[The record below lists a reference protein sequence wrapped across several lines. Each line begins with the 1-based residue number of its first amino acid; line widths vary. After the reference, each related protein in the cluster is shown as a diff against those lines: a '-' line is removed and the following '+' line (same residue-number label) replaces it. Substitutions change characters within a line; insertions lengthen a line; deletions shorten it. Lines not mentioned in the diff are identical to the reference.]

1 LYSKSTDFTI
11 RGKKKSAYHSTL
23 FFLLDIET
31 LLEAI
36 NTSASVNQLLLTGV
50 ERMAL
55 GADIN
60 LHLFLG
66 RAGFECFTAYAAN
79 DAFAVLGMDV
89 FLHCCFTSF
98 AYAMAL
104 NAKSII
110 SYRNGFCNIFF
121 AIFRRLLYNDARG
134 RLPIPLFSGFSA
146 QFRLPVQ
153 SRLPEVS
160 VL

>member
-1 LYSKSTDFTI
+1 
-11 RGKKKSAYHSTL
+11 
-23 FFLLDIET
+23 
-31 LLEAI
+31 
-36 NTSASVNQLLLTGV
+36 
-50 ERMAL
+50 MAL

-60 LHLFLG
+60 LHLFLRG
-66 RAGFECFTAYAAN
+66 AGLKCFTAYAAN

-146 QFRLPVQ
+146 RFRLPVQ

>member
-1 LYSKSTDFTI
+1 MTSVFPAAAT
-11 RGKKKSAYHSTL
+11 KKEKAVQSYALRLL
-23 FFLLDIET
+23 FHIEA

-36 NTSASVNQLLLTGV
+36 NTSASVNQLLLAGI

-60 LHLFLG
+60 LHLFLRG
-66 RAGFECFTAYAAN
+66 TGLECFTAYAAN

-110 SYRNGFCNIFF
+110 T
-121 AIFRRLLYNDARG
+121 
-134 RLPIPLFSGFSA
+134 
-146 QFRLPVQ
+146 
-153 SRLPEVS
+153 
-160 VL
+160 

>member
-1 LYSKSTDFTI
+1 MCSCPLFCLSV
-11 RGKKKSAYHSTL
+11 KKKRPYCLYGLHLL
-23 FFLLDIET
+23 FHIEP

-36 NTSASVNQLLLTGV
+36 NTSASINQLLLSGV

-66 RAGFECFTAYAAN
+66 GAGLKCFTAYAAN

-98 AYAMAL
+98 AYAMAFEREKYNTITGIEL
-104 NAKSII
+104 QLFFIFVNDI
-110 SYRNGFCNIFF
+110 SFSSDCKHVFIFDIPGRFVVQLHTLRARVPYR
-121 AIFRRLLYNDARG
+121 
-134 RLPIPLFSGFSA
+134 
-146 QFRLPVQ
+146 
-153 SRLPEVS
+153 
-160 VL
+160 

>member
-1 LYSKSTDFTI
+1 MQLQFGSVYVFSFQYD
-11 RGKKKSAYHSTL
+11 KKKRPYDSVRPCLL
-23 FFLLDIET
+23 FHIET

-36 NTSASVNQLLLTGV
+36 NTSASVYELLLAGV

-60 LHLFLG
+60 LHLFLCG
-66 RAGFECFTAYAAN
+66 PGLKCFTAYAAN

-110 SYRNGFCNIFF
+110 S
-121 AIFRRLLYNDARG
+121 
-134 RLPIPLFSGFSA
+134 
-146 QFRLPVQ
+146 
-153 SRLPEVS
+153 
-160 VL
+160 

>member
-1 LYSKSTDFTI
+1 MGRT
-11 RGKKKSAYHSTL
+11 KKEEAAHTYVLIFL
-23 FFLLDIET
+23 FHIET

-36 NTSASVNQLLLTGV
+36 NTSASVNELLLAGV

-60 LHLFLG
+60 LHLFL
-66 RAGFECFTAYAAN
+66 RRTGFKCFTAYAAN

-110 SYRNGFCNIFF
+110 T
-121 AIFRRLLYNDARG
+121 
-134 RLPIPLFSGFSA
+134 
-146 QFRLPVQ
+146 
-153 SRLPEVS
+153 
-160 VL
+160 